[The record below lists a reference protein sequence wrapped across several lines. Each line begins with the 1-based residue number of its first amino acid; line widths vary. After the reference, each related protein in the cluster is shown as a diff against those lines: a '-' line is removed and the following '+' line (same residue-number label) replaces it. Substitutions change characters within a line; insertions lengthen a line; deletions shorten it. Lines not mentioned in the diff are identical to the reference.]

1 MGERGTFDSGD
12 QKGNIVNPIGC
23 HTTPNLH
30 RLSRCKFEIYI
41 YRKENDCRGVS
52 FGKEGERLYESKCFF
67 RFDNMYFILSVM
79 VGILKVLPKASYNGR
94 NGKSHQ
100 L

>member
-1 MGERGTFDSGD
+1 M
-12 QKGNIVNPIGC
+12 
-23 HTTPNLH
+23 
-30 RLSRCKFEIYI
+30 
-41 YRKENDCRGVS
+41 
-52 FGKEGERLYESKCFF
+52 EGERLYKSKCFL

-79 VGILKVLPKASYNGR
+79 VGMLKVLPKASYNGG